1 VGGAADIAA
10 GAQAR
15 FRREGKM
22 TRKVWRRVS
31 WPIVFAGL
39 SAPFIANCGG
49 KMPGAA
55 DVPGAGAGCPDMA
68 KADAIESFDF
78 EKEFKLKADVAAKI
92 RAGAAAAAEM
102 NALNDKIE
110 TNLKA
115 ACGNL
120 AHDLGAAGDYKDAQD
135 ACKAANQ
142 ALADA
147 KSKLGAKAKI
157 TVSVVEPHCGVDVNA
172 YADCAGH
179 CDASV
184 KPGKAEVK
192 CEPGKLQ
199 GQCSGK
205 CQGECDVEAGAQCSG
220 ECHGTCDAEIKGEC
234 TGKCTGKCDGKALPA
249 SASGH
254 CEGVCDGKCDAEVKA
269 ECKGKCGGSCKVK
282 AEAECKGT
290 CTGSCSVEM
299 QAPKC
304 TGKVEPPQMSA
315 ECKAK
320 CDAGLHAKAECT
332 PAHVAIRIVAAADP
346 KVAALFRSA
355 VEKDLG
361 AILAVAVGTGKAAE
375 ELAGDMKVVL
385 EGVQA
390 SIQAAGDPMTVG
402 RLTSCIGAPVKGALD
417 AAAHVQ
423 ANVSVSVSVQASAS
437 ASASAG
443 GGAKSG

>member
-1 VGGAADIAA
+1 V
-10 GAQAR
+10 
-15 FRREGKM
+15 
-22 TRKVWRRVS
+22 
-31 WPIVFAGL
+31 
-39 SAPFIANCGG
+39 
-49 KMPGAA
+49 
-55 DVPGAGAGCPDMA
+55 
-68 KADAIESFDF
+68 
-78 EKEFKLKADVAAKI
+78 
-92 RAGAAAAAEM
+92 
-102 NALNDKIE
+102 
-110 TNLKA
+110 

-120 AHDLGAAGDYKDAQD
+120 AHDLGAAGEYKDAQD

-142 ALADA
+142 ALGEV
-147 KSKLGAKAKI
+147 KGKLGAKAKI
-157 TVSVVEPHCGVDVNA
+157 TVSVAEPHCGVDVNA

-184 KPGKAEVK
+184 KGGKAEVK

-220 ECHGTCDAEIKGEC
+220 ECRGTCDAEIKGEC
-234 TGKCTGKCDGKALPA
+234 SGKCAGKCDGKAMPA
-249 SASGH
+249 SANGH

-269 ECKGKCGGSCKVK
+269 ECKGKCGGSCKMK
-282 AEAECKGT
+282 ADAECKGT

-304 TGKVEPPQMSA
+304 TGKVEPPQVSA

-332 PAHVAIRIVAAADP
+332 PAHVAIRIVGAADA
-346 KVAALFRSA
+346 KAEALFRQA

-361 AILAVAVGTGKAAE
+361 AVLTVAMGTGKAAE
-375 ELAGDMKVVL
+375 QIAGDMKVVV

-390 SIQAAGDPMTVG
+390 SVQAAGDAVTVG
-402 RLTSCIGAPVKGALD
+402 RLTACIGAPVKGALD
-417 AAAHVQ
+417 AVTHVQ

-437 ASASAG
+437 GSA
-443 GGAKSG
+443 GAKSG